1 MYQVLYKKEV
11 IETFQTIEDAI
22 KYKAEI
28 ERLLMDDDN
37 MVSLYI
43 RPITINSN

>member
-1 MYQVLYKKEV
+1 MYQVLYKKDV
-11 IETFQTIEDAI
+11 IETFQTIEEAI
-22 KYKAEI
+22 KYKMET

-43 RPITINSN
+43 RPITINSD